1 MSPDDKEEASAL
13 PEDPAAEAESDAE
26 VSGSEEHEADPNP
39 PAEEDDA
46 PVVEYEKEGEE
57 LAEFDLETQIE
68 EFRAALE
75 EDPDNCIHHYNLA
88 EALEELEEREEALAE
103 YQRALECDTEQA
115 YHAIIHF
122 GVGNLIFHQLLSGIQ
137 SVVVKSS
144 IGLHSAHKPGDSIV
158 DVYDEDY
165 TVPIEHFQNAMTF
178 LPQLKADDELVDYIS
193 KEAPGQLANIYY
205 KWGSDLIDKSRQIA
219 KYGSE
224 VQDVKKALKLIKKT
238 LEIDPS
244 HSQANLMIKY
254 AKKMLAEGWKSFDE
268 YGFEAKDI
276 EGSG

>member
-1 MSPDDKEEASAL
+1 MSPADKEEASAL

-165 TVPIEHFQNAMTF
+165 TIPIEHFQNAMTF

-193 KEAPGQLANIYY
+193 KEAPEQLANIYY

-254 AKKMLAEGWKSFDE
+254 AKKMLAQGWKSFDE